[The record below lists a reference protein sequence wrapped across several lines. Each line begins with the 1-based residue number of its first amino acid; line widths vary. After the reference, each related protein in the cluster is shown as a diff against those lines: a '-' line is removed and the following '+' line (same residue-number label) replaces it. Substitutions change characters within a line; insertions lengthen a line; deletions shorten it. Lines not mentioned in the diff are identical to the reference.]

1 MGQAKKNIR
10 RISTT
15 SALAEH
21 LGLSRWTVSRVLNN
35 HPGVLPATVER
46 VHQAIVELGF
56 QPNALARGLRGAR
69 TGIIGLCFQEIE
81 SPILAR
87 KATVLQQGLRD
98 EGFNALIELT
108 NENEALEQRAIRHF
122 LSMQVDGV
130 ILLGSALRPG
140 DALLDVLEQERIP
153 CVFVDPLYAPAGKA
167 IRLDREH
174 SMSMVIEYLYGMGHR
189 DFALLG
195 IDPQDSY
202 GASRLSGLKRTV
214 AKLDLSMERDFY
226 LCYEEGDKIH
236 NYAYGEFLVER
247 LLRETRLPTAIVALN
262 DRIAIGAI
270 SALRKAGLDVPG
282 NVSVVG
288 YDNLDV
294 GGYFNPRL
302 TTVEHRV
309 PVMMHKAVETLLEL
323 IRAKKV
329 PNSKREKGIL
339 IEPELVIRDSAGPPR
354 AR

>member
-1 MGQAKKNIR
+1 MGQAKKKIR

-15 SALAEH
+15 RALAEH

-87 KATVLQQGLRD
+87 KATVLQQRLREEGL
-98 EGFNALIELT
+98 NALIELT

-122 LSMQVDGV
+122 LSMQVEGV
-130 ILLGSALRPG
+130 ILLGSSLRPG
-140 DALLDVLEQERIP
+140 DALLEVLEQERIP
-153 CVFVDPLYAPAGKA
+153 CVFVDPLHSVKGRV
-167 IRLDREH
+167 IRLDRAH
-174 SMSMVIEYLYGMGHR
+174 SMSMVVEYLYGMDHR
-189 DFALLG
+189 RFGLLG
-195 IDPQDSY
+195 IDPENPY
-202 GASRLSGLKRTV
+202 GASRLEGLKRT
-214 AKLDLSMERDFY
+214 ATKLGLSLETDFY
-226 LCYEEGDKIH
+226 LCYEPGEKHH
-236 NYAYGEFLVER
+236 NFAYGERLTER
-247 LLRETRLPTAIVALN
+247 LLRETSLPTAIVALN

-270 SALRKAGLDVPG
+270 SALTRAGLNVPG

-294 GGYFNPRL
+294 GAYFNPRL

-309 PVMMHKAVETLLEL
+309 TVMMHRAVETLLEL
-323 IRAKKV
+323 IREKEAADR
-329 PNSKREKGIL
+329 KRNREVL
-339 IEPELVIRDSAGPPR
+339 IEPELVLRDSAAPPR
-354 AR
+354 IG